1 MTETSAHFK
10 QLKRYNT
17 RGHAHELTFSCHNK
31 NNLLFDPKACE
42 IFLSELQRS
51 RDLENFK
58 IWAYVL
64 MPDHVHL
71 LIWPVNQVYDIA
83 KITGDLKG
91 RMVKRYRDHIRTDY
105 PERFDCFTDIDRSKQ
120 RKVFRFWQPGGGFD
134 RNLWNAKAIHNSI
147 AYIEA
152 NPVRKGLTISPDKY
166 CWSSAFAR
174 ATNSG
179 VIPDICTVPVALP
192 DPKHQRIGLM

>member
-1 MTETSAHFK
+1 MTKASTPFK
-10 QLKRYNT
+10 LLKRFNT
-17 RGHAHELTFSCHNK
+17 SGHAHELTFSCHNK
-31 NNLLFDPKACE
+31 SNLFCDPKACE

-83 KITGDLKG
+83 KIIGDLKG
-91 RMVKRYRDHIRTDY
+91 RMVKLYRGHILAVY
-105 PERFDCFTDIDRSKQ
+105 PERFDHFTDIDRSKQ

-134 RNLWNAKAIHNSI
+134 RNFWNSKAIHNSI

-152 NPVRKGLTISPDKY
+152 NPVRKGLATSPDNY

-179 VIPDICTVPVALP
+179 VIPDIYTMPVALP